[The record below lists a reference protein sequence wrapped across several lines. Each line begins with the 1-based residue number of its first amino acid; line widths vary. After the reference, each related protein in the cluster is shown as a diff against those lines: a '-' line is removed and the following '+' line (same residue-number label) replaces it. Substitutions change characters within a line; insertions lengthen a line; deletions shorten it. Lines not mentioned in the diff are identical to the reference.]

1 MQHGVLENAF
11 KACHGLRIQRYG
23 KRLQTVRFACTHCG
37 RCAGEIQARK
47 QNGHGGSEFSE
58 TLEEI
63 SWFWRWL
70 FSEMLQDSCLQQA
83 AVYGN
88 NFILAP
94 APPPPPLP
102 RPEIQ
107 NLAPDIVEPLAADI
121 VEVPMQEPSVTDIV
135 EVPQP
140 VLEAALTI
148 TPAADNEWN
157 NC

>member
-1 MQHGVLENAF
+1 MLS
-11 KACHGLRIQRYG
+11 
-23 KRLQTVRFACTHCG
+23 KRVTDSGSNVTEQIQTVRFACTHCG
-37 RCAGEIQARK
+37 RCTGEIQARK

-70 FSEMLQDSCLQQA
+70 FSEVLQDSCLQQA

-88 NFILAP
+88 NVILAP

-107 NLAPDIVEPLAADI
+107 NLAPDIVESLEADI
-121 VEVPMQEPSVTDIV
+121 VEVPMQEPLEADIVELLEADIV

-148 TPAADNEWN
+148 TPEADNEWN